1 MIPRPAAYLT
11 VLLATTVL
19 SVRAEDLAQSSEALC
34 EKVKACALAQMN
46 EEDLTPET
54 RQMMQPML
62 DNMCANLSN
71 QISQVPPT
79 HPHYAPA
86 LACMRSMEN
95 LGCEDMMSEERLH
108 TPECEQYRQLAQE
121 SGADD

>member
-1 MIPRPAAYLT
+1 MKLRIAAGLAALLVTAVLPARAGDLEQT
-11 VLLATTVL
+11 
-19 SVRAEDLAQSSEALC
+19 SVALC

-62 DNMCANLSN
+62 DNMCANIRD
-71 QISQVPPT
+71 QISQVPT
-79 HPHYAPA
+79 AHPHYAPA
-86 LACMRSMEN
+86 LACMQSMEA
-95 LGCEDMMSEERLH
+95 LGCDDMMSEERMH